1 MATTEYPKIETL
13 FDRDAETFR
22 VNTNKLRLPEF
33 ALPSRWHLTEKID
46 GTNIRVEI
54 DTTAA
59 RLGSAEGVV
68 IKGRSDNAQMQPNVL
83 AALAPM
89 FACVEC
95 IGMAFDA
102 DNHVVLYGEAYGAR
116 VQKSGGN
123 YRSDVSFRLFDVR
136 VGDWWLNWHDV
147 EDVAG
152 KLNIHTVPSLASV
165 STMEEAVAFTRN
177 LKSTVA
183 FLERGDDQVAAEGVV
198 ARTDPL
204 LFTRRGQR
212 VMWKLKARD
221 LPE

>member
-1 MATTEYPKIETL
+1 M
-13 FDRDAETFR
+13 
-22 VNTNKLRLPEF
+22 
-33 ALPSRWHLTEKID
+33 
-46 GTNIRVEI
+46 
-54 DTTAA
+54 
-59 RLGSAEGVV
+59 

-183 FLERGDDQVAAEGVV
+183 FLERGDDQVAAEGSSPHRSAAVHP
-198 ARTDPL
+198 ARATKS
-204 LFTRRGQR
+204 
-212 VMWKLKARD
+212 WKLKRVISRMIAR
-221 LPE
+221 LPTLLVCMRRGHCVLPTR